1 MESGETLPD
10 PYSLRNDWI
19 EDVDALPEVSWEDV
33 THYLIE
39 PPSVYTKGKLKA
51 YKSLEAYDYFVCGHV
66 QMCYYHP
73 IKKYI
78 SFCFVKSQVLPSQRQ
93 SDSSNMYN
101 VWVCI
106 HKKHGWILTANCS
119 CMAGLG
125 SACSHVAALLFK
137 IEKAIHVRE
146 RDDTSPTSILC
157 QWKSTK
163 KSVETA
169 PTQLIN
175 FSRVKKDDLPFVPSL
190 TCSYVKNFS
199 SNNPMA
205 EEIPLTEKE
214 LKDLYT
220 INPEAVFS
228 LQLTR
233 QTF

>member
-1 MESGETLPD
+1 
-10 PYSLRNDWI
+10 
-19 EDVDALPEVSWEDV
+19 
-33 THYLIE
+33 
-39 PPSVYTKGKLKA
+39 
-51 YKSLEAYDYFVCGHV
+51 
-66 QMCYYHP
+66 
-73 IKKYI
+73 
-78 SFCFVKSQVLPSQRQ
+78 
-93 SDSSNMYN
+93 MYN

-205 EEIPLTEKE
+205 EEIPLTKEE

-220 INPEAVFS
+220 INPEAAFS

-233 QTF
+233 QTL

>member
-1 MESGETLPD
+1 
-10 PYSLRNDWI
+10 
-19 EDVDALPEVSWEDV
+19 
-33 THYLIE
+33 
-39 PPSVYTKGKLKA
+39 
-51 YKSLEAYDYFVCGHV
+51 
-66 QMCYYHP
+66 
-73 IKKYI
+73 
-78 SFCFVKSQVLPSQRQ
+78 
-93 SDSSNMYN
+93 MYN

-199 SNNPMA
+199 SNNPMVG
-205 EEIPLTEKE
+205 EFPLTKEE

-220 INPEAVFS
+220 INSEAVFFTATDKTDFLTESEAEYS
-228 LQLTR
+228 LTDTVSETEFELPEPLEVCLTLL
-233 QTF
+233 Q

>member
-1 MESGETLPD
+1 
-10 PYSLRNDWI
+10 
-19 EDVDALPEVSWEDV
+19 
-33 THYLIE
+33 
-39 PPSVYTKGKLKA
+39 
-51 YKSLEAYDYFVCGHV
+51 
-66 QMCYYHP
+66 
-73 IKKYI
+73 
-78 SFCFVKSQVLPSQRQ
+78 
-93 SDSSNMYN
+93 MYN

-205 EEIPLTEKE
+205 EEIPLTKEE

-220 INPEAVFS
+220 INPEAVFFTAIDRTDFLTESEPEPSETDTASETEFELPEPLVS
-228 LQLTR
+228 LFDPIATNISNENLKTLCNKKYELYQKAYSIESYKNLLIVTEK
-233 QTF
+233 QA